1 MWPKAQSTSFHLLE
15 RLTAGSAQTPLTRL
29 LLLLRD
35 ALVLSILRASSARE
49 ITWSTSR
56 TAVPTRSE
64 TSARFLC
71 GAAALTEFS
80 PPADIPLLPSPS
92 RTRATLVNSILHTPQ
107 LMLHKTESLA
117 SSTTPTLLS
126 GQEATSMMLATQLM
140 YFPTKTVA
148 ALEMHQSLLS
158 AMTSPGTSTSQS
170 PELRTLLTP
179 RPLPSF
185 RRDSS
190 VPLEMELSSLMS
202 R

>member
-1 MWPKAQSTSFHLLE
+1 MLST
-15 RLTAGSAQTPLTRL
+15 
-29 LLLLRD
+29 
-35 ALVLSILRASSARE
+35 LSPSSARE
-49 ITWSTSR
+49 ITWSTLR
-56 TAVPTRSE
+56 TVVPTRSE
-64 TSARFLC
+64 TSAMFLC
-71 GAAALTEFS
+71 TAAALTECS
-80 PPADIPLLPSPS
+80 PPADIPPLPSPS
-92 RTRATLVNSILHTPQ
+92 RTRATLVNSTLHTPR

-148 ALEMHQSLLS
+148 ALETHQSLLS

-190 VPLEMELSSLMS
+190 VPLETELSSLMS

>member
-1 MWPKAQSTSFHLLE
+1 MLST
-15 RLTAGSAQTPLTRL
+15 
-29 LLLLRD
+29 
-35 ALVLSILRASSARE
+35 LSPSSARE
-49 ITWSTSR
+49 ITWSTLR
-56 TAVPTRSE
+56 TVVPTRSE
-64 TSARFLC
+64 TSAMFLC
-71 GAAALTEFS
+71 LAAALTECS
-80 PPADIPLLPSPS
+80 PPVDIPPLPSPS
-92 RTRATLVNSILHTPQ
+92 RTRATLVNSMLHTPR

-126 GQEATSMMLATQLM
+126 GQEATSMMLATQFM

-148 ALEMHQSLLS
+148 ALETHQSLLS

-190 VPLEMELSSLMS
+190 VPLETELSSLMS